1 MHAVL
6 FPARGFAR
14 DGILHLVLVLA
25 FLATAGIAADVQI
38 QIQGGGQL
46 QLQGGGQIQFQI
58 NGVRVQVPGAVQ
70 GNDAALRAAHPPV
83 IFFPGIPSILLP
95 NPAALADVKP
105 GFLGV
110 QLDTDGDAQADDAG
124 EKKDPARKIVGVG
137 IAIVVADSPAE
148 KAGLKEG
155 DRVLIFEGKEA
166 KTSAQL
172 RERIR
177 ALKPEQ
183 AVKMTVRR
191 DGKEIEIKAT
201 LGAAPEEIAGMQIL
215 RMNGLVFGGGNEPPA
230 VPGIVVFNRAAS
242 MVQSA
247 SGVSVS
253 APKNTPADKDSVTL
267 RDGNRFVGKIRGI
280 VPAKGLLLQR
290 DGAPDLELIEE
301 EITALSFAEREQSAM
316 TAGTAVAVPT
326 KNAPAQ
332 PKVTLQLRDGSTFH
346 GDAITMENGTLRL
359 TLAGGQRIEIP
370 REHAQ
375 SATLSHGD
383 SPQIYDGPA
392 GLAGWAFGRSGQGQ
406 WEYKD
411 GHLRCLSNGPIT
423 RDLGRMPD
431 ALDMSFDVVFPRQ
444 MQHFGVTLFSA
455 GMSEAGIGALM
466 IQFSPS
472 QISASHFDG
481 KRSNQYTTGLAVN
494 SRVDFSDKV
503 ETVRYRLLVDRVKG
517 SALIYIN
524 GVQSADWKLSKVKPE
539 DMGKC
544 GAAFSFT
551 PHVTMENAAFQI
563 GRIRL
568 LPWNGEAP
576 DGSAEKPAPQGDQV
590 LTGDGR
596 ATDGAIEKI
605 TANEIHFTNPATN
618 ARRDRTLFVRFAA
631 PPAPKEMPA
640 AVAMVRMKDG
650 GEFSATQVRGSGDA
664 LTFTTRFGPEITLPL
679 TALREMDFFP
689 RAGQGEVSTGTLDVL
704 TLTDGTQW
712 RGKAITPITGDSVR
726 WKIAASKTPLEYPVA
741 NIAGIF
747 FSSTMEAGKIPRL
760 NGGSAVRFIN
770 GDWLPGDVAALDA
783 KHLVLKTGLSPE
795 LNFPLAELRAIY
807 LNPDVPATVCDGAS
821 GPRLWSEGWEPN
833 RATLTRQR
841 VNTAA
846 KIAQPWIYHDGGY
859 TPANAARTGQAMLA
873 HRWPATSGTYAMN
886 FEVSNPG
893 RGPSFSAQLFNSKD
907 ERTFTITVNGG
918 RVYVY
923 FNPSSVRMNRL
934 AVGGKRFQV
943 EGKSEST
950 DDTARVT
957 LVLDRPAKTF
967 RVLMAGK
974 EIGKIPFKEDEAKEA
989 LDVGGMSLNT
999 TSYTAAMGMQ
1009 NRIARIWLAPWSGSP
1024 EAGKID
1030 TGAADAEVK
1039 DAPAQIIFLMN
1050 GDEFAGTIEKVSG
1063 EIVTVNSD
1071 AGPLEL
1077 PASRV
1082 AWIHFPRAAAAAA
1095 NHFPHLRFHDRGLL
1109 SVEELRI
1116 EAERVTCKTMQGQ
1129 ALDFPLSVVKEVV
1142 WRPLDQK

>member
-1 MHAVL
+1 MKRWQTLFHVL
-6 FPARGFAR
+6 
-14 DGILHLVLVLA
+14 LA
-25 FLATAGIAADVQI
+25 LATAGIATDAPAPVAQPMLGGNVQI

-46 QLQGGGQIQFQI
+46 QLQGGGQIQLQI
-58 NGVRVQVPGAVQ
+58 NGVRVQALGAVQ
-70 GNDAALRAAHPPV
+70 GSDAAPRAAQTPV

-137 IAIVVADSPAE
+137 ITTVVADSPAE
-148 KAGLKEG
+148 KAGMKEG
-155 DRVLIFEGKEA
+155 DRVLTFEGKEA
-166 KTSAQL
+166 KSSAEL

-191 DGKEIEIKAT
+191 DGKEIEIAAK
-201 LGAAPEEIAGMQIL
+201 LGAAPEEIAGMQML
-215 RMNGLVFGGGNEPPA
+215 RMNGLVIGGGNEPQA
-230 VPGIVVFNRAAS
+230 VPDIVVFNRAAS

-247 SGVSVS
+247 SGAS
-253 APKNTPADKDSVTL
+253 AGIPKNTPADKDSVTL

-290 DGAPDLELIEE
+290 DGLPDLELIED
-301 EITALSFAEREQSAM
+301 EITALSFAEREQVGV
-316 TAGTAVAVPT
+316 TAPG
-326 KNAPAQ
+326 KNAAAQ

-346 GDAITMENGTLRL
+346 GSAITMENGVLRL
-359 TLAGGQRIEIP
+359 TLLGGQRIEIP

-375 SATLSHGD
+375 NATLPDGE

-392 GLAGWAFGRSGQGQ
+392 GLPGWNFGRSGQGL
-406 WEYKD
+406 WEFKD
-411 GHLRCLSNGPIT
+411 GLLRCLSNGPIS

-444 MQHFGVTLFSA
+444 MQHFGVTVFSP
-455 GMSEAGIGALM
+455 GMNEGGIGALM

-524 GVQSADWKLSKVKPE
+524 GVKNADWKLSKVKPE
-539 DMGKC
+539 DIGKC

-551 PHVTMENAAFQI
+551 PHVSMTNATFQI
-563 GRIRL
+563 GRIRI
-568 LPWNGEAP
+568 LPWNGKEPA
-576 DGSAEKPAPQGDQV
+576 DGAEPAASEGDQV
-590 LTGDGR
+590 LAGDGT
-596 ATDGAIEKI
+596 AKGGSIERI
-605 TANEIHFTNPATN
+605 TGGEIQFVNPASNT
-618 ARRDRTLFVRFAA
+618 RRDRTLFVRFAA
-631 PPAPKEMPA
+631 PPASKELPA
-640 AVAMVRMKDG
+640 AAAVVRMKDG
-650 GEFSATQVRGSGDA
+650 SEFSVTQVRGSGDA

-689 RAGQGEVSTGTLDVL
+689 RAGQGEVSAASLDVL

-712 RGKAITPITGDSVR
+712 RGKAITPIAGDSVR
-726 WKIAASKTPLEYPVA
+726 WKIAASKTPLEYPAA
-741 NIAGIF
+741 NVAGIF
-747 FSSTMEAGKIPRL
+747 FARTLHAGETARL
-760 NGGSAVRFIN
+760 NGGSAVRFAN

-783 KHLVLKTGLSPE
+783 KHVVLKSGVAPE
-795 LNFPLAELRAIY
+795 LDFPLAELSAIY
-807 LNPDVPATVCDGAS
+807 LNPDVPATVCDGAT

-841 VNTAA
+841 VDSAA
-846 KIAQPWIYHDGGY
+846 KTAQPWIYHDDSY
-859 TPANAARTGQAMLA
+859 TPASAARTGQAMLA
-873 HRWPATSGTYAMN
+873 HRWPATSGAYAMN

-893 RGPSFSAQLFNSKD
+893 RGPSFGAQLYNSKD
-907 ERTFTITVNGG
+907 ERTFTISMNGG

-923 FNPSSVRMNRL
+923 FNPTSVRVNRFGG
-934 AVGGKRFQV
+934 GGKRFQI

-950 DDTARVT
+950 GDTARVT

-967 RVLMAGK
+967 RAFVGGK

-989 LDVGGMSLNT
+989 LDVGGMSLT
-999 TSYTAAMGMQ
+999 TTAYPSAMGMQ
-1009 NRIARIWLAPWSGSP
+1009 NRIARIWLAPWIASP
-1024 EAGKID
+1024 EAGKKETI
-1030 TGAADAEVK
+1030 AADADAK
-1039 DAPAQIIFLMN
+1039 DVPAQILFLMN
-1050 GDEFAGTIEKVSG
+1050 SDEFAGTIEK
-1063 EIVTVNSD
+1063 ITADTVTVNSD
-1071 AGPLEL
+1071 AGPLDL

-1082 AWIHFPRAAAAAA
+1082 AWIHFPRAAAAPQ

-1109 SVEELRI
+1109 SVEDLRI
-1116 EAERVTCKTMQGQ
+1116 EADRAKCKTLQGQ

>member
-1 MHAVL
+1 MNLWQTL
-6 FPARGFAR
+6 FY
-14 DGILHLVLVLA
+14 V
-25 FLATAGIAADVQI
+25 FLALVCLAIEGIAADAPVQI
-38 QIQGGGQL
+38 QI
-46 QLQGGGQIQFQI
+46 QGGGQIQFQI
-58 NGVRVQVPGAVQ
+58 NGVRVQAAGTAQ
-70 GNDAALRAAHPPV
+70 GNDLVQRAAHPPV
-83 IFFPGIPSILLP
+83 IFFPGIPSILIP

-110 QLDTDGDAQADDAG
+110 QLDTDGDGFADDAG

-137 IAIVVADSPAE
+137 IASVVADSPAQ
-148 KAGLKEG
+148 KAGIKEG
-155 DRVLIFEGKEA
+155 DRVLTLEGKEA

-172 RERIR
+172 REMIR

-201 LGAAPEEIAGMQIL
+201 LSAAPEEIAALQML
-215 RMNGLVFGGGNEPPA
+215 RMNGLVIGGGNEPPA
-230 VPGIVVFNRAAS
+230 VPGIVVFNLAAA

-247 SGVSVS
+247 SGVSVNTFR
-253 APKNTPADKDSVTL
+253 NTPADKDSVTL
-267 RDGNRFVGKIRGI
+267 RDGNHFVGKIRGI

-290 DGAPDLELIEE
+290 DGLSDLELIEE
-301 EITALSFAEREQSAM
+301 EITALSFAEREQSGA
-316 TAGTAVAVPT
+316 TAVTAVTAVTAPT
-326 KNAPAQ
+326 KNAPPP
-332 PKVTLQLRDGSTFH
+332 PKVMLQLRDGSIFH

-370 REHAQ
+370 KEHAQ
-375 SATLSHGD
+375 SATLSNGE

-392 GLAGWAFGRSGQGQ
+392 GLAGWTFGRSGQGQ
-406 WEYKD
+406 WDYKD
-411 GHLRCLSNGPIT
+411 GHLRCLTNGPIT

-431 ALDMSFDVVFPRQ
+431 ALELSFDVVFPRQ

-466 IQFSPS
+466 IQFSPT

-481 KRSNQYTTGLAVN
+481 KRSSQYTTRLAVN

-503 ETVRYRLLVDRVKG
+503 ETVRYRVLVDRVKG
-517 SALIYIN
+517 SALISIN

-539 DMGKC
+539 DIGKC

-551 PHVTMENAAFQI
+551 PHVTTSDGTFQI

-568 LPWNGEAP
+568 LPWNGQAP
-576 DGSAEKPAPQGDQV
+576 DGHAEMPAPKGDQV
-590 LTGDGR
+590 LTGDGT

-605 TANEIHFTNPATN
+605 TDGEIHFANPATIV
-618 ARRDRTLFVRFAA
+618 RRDRTLFVRFAA
-631 PPAPKEMPA
+631 PPAPKVLPA

-650 GEFSATQVRGSGDA
+650 SEFSAMQVRGSGDA
-664 LTFTTRFGPEITLPL
+664 LTFVTRFGPEITLPL
-679 TALREMDFFP
+679 TVLREMDFFP
-689 RAGQGEVSTGTLDVL
+689 RAGQGEVSIATLDVL

-712 RGKAITPITGDSVR
+712 RGKAITPIAGQSVR
-726 WKIAASKTPLEYPVA
+726 WKIAASKASLEYPAAIV
-741 NIAGIF
+741 AGIF
-747 FSSTMEAGKIPRL
+747 FAGSMEAGKTPRL
-760 NGGSAVRFIN
+760 NGGSAVRFVN

-783 KHLVLKTGLSPE
+783 KHLVLKTGLSAE
-795 LNFPLAELRAIY
+795 LNVPLADLRAIY
-807 LNPDVPATVCDGAS
+807 LNPDIPATVCDGAT

-846 KIAQPWIYHDGGY
+846 KIAQPWMYHDGAY
-859 TPANAARTGQAMLA
+859 TPAPAARTGQAMLA
-873 HRWPATSGTYAMN
+873 HRWPATSGAYAIN

-907 ERTFTITVNGG
+907 ERTFTITMNGG

-923 FNPSSVRMNRL
+923 FNPSSVRLNRFG
-934 AVGGKRFQV
+934 AGGKRFQV

-950 DDTARVT
+950 GDAARVT

-967 RVLMAGK
+967 RVFVSGK
-974 EIGKIPFKEDEAKEA
+974 EIGKIPFKDDEAKEA

-999 TSYTAAMGMQ
+999 TSYSSAMGMQ
-1009 NRIARIWLAPWSGSP
+1009 NRFARIWLAPWSGSP
-1024 EAGKID
+1024 EAEKKE
-1030 TGAADAEVK
+1030 TGATDGAANDI
-1039 DAPAQIIFLMN
+1039 PPQNFFLMN
-1050 GDEFAGTIEKVSG
+1050 GDEFAGTIEKFRAD
-1063 EIVTVNSD
+1063 IVTVNSD
-1071 AGPLEL
+1071 AGPLDL
-1077 PASRV
+1077 PVSRV
-1082 AWIHFPRAAAAAA
+1082 AWIHFPRAAAAAF

-1109 SVEELRI
+1109 SVEDIHI
-1116 EAERVTCKTMQGQ
+1116 EADRVTCKTTQGQ
-1129 ALDFPLSVVKEVV
+1129 VLDFPLSIVKEVV
-1142 WRPLDQK
+1142 WRPLDEK